1 MRLDATDLRYVTP
14 EEFRVLQA
22 VETGSKNHEIVP
34 TPLIAELSGIRSGII
49 TKCLNSLSKRRLVA
63 RVAGAKYEG
72 FRLTYGGLDWLSLRT
87 FSKRTPASVA
97 AVGNKIGVG
106 KESDIYVV
114 KGEDG
119 VERVLK
125 LHRLGRISFRAIKE
139 KRDYLGKR
147 KSGSWMFMS
156 RLAAQKEFAFMKV
169 LYEHGFP
176 VPIPVDQARHCIVMS
191 LIDSYPLRAVGQ
203 VESPSELYATLMA
216 LLLRLAH
223 CGLVHGDYNEFNI
236 LIHKKTGE
244 PTIID
249 FPQMVS
255 TRHVNAEFFF
265 DRDVEGVKRFF
276 RRRFRYEPESWPTWK
291 DVLAGDDEAEDDEE
305 GSEGQASKEE
315 GADVP
320 ESEAGAAPTGKGKKR
335 VRLDLE
341 VEASGW
347 KGDMQRQLEEYMEAV
362 GDLPASDN
370 DDSDEEEEEE
380 SDYDEGEEEE
390 QGEEDAEGQSKA
402 AEPVDEATS
411 QAQMAAK
418 LEALRLNRALG
429 NDDPSD
435 GIQQNSD
442 VDSVSE
448 SSEEETDSED
458 ESDTESIAA
467 QTDYTTYQRA
477 PRPPKA
483 RMPAK
488 KLGQVD
494 LVRQAVEN
502 EMKQK
507 GGSRS
512 TGAGRN
518 KAGKAKGHKWK
529 SSDKYVVGKDSGW

>member
-1 MRLDATDLRYVTP
+1 
-14 EEFRVLQA
+14 
-22 VETGSKNHEIVP
+22 
-34 TPLIAELSGIRSGII
+34 
-49 TKCLNSLSKRRLVA
+49 
-63 RVAGAKYEG
+63 
-72 FRLTYGGLDWLSLRT
+72 
-87 FSKRTPASVA
+87 
-97 AVGNKIGVG
+97 
-106 KESDIYVV
+106 
-114 KGEDG
+114 
-119 VERVLK
+119 
-125 LHRLGRISFRAIKE
+125 
-139 KRDYLGKR
+139 
-147 KSGSWMFMS
+147 
-156 RLAAQKEFAFMKV
+156 
-169 LYEHGFP
+169 
-176 VPIPVDQARHCIVMS
+176 
-191 LIDSYPLRAVGQ
+191 
-203 VESPSELYATLMA
+203 
-216 LLLRLAH
+216 
-223 CGLVHGDYNEFNI
+223 
-236 LIHKKTGE
+236 
-244 PTIID
+244 
-249 FPQMVS
+249 
-255 TRHVNAEFFF
+255 
-265 DRDVEGVKRFF
+265 
-276 RRRFRYEPESWPTWK
+276 
-291 DVLAGDDEAEDDEE
+291 
-305 GSEGQASKEE
+305 
-315 GADVP
+315 
-320 ESEAGAAPTGKGKKR
+320 
-335 VRLDLE
+335 
-341 VEASGW
+341 
-347 KGDMQRQLEEYMEAV
+347 MEAV

-442 VDSVSE
+442 VDSESE